1 MWNNESVLAGQCAQ
15 WIERA
20 PVKAICTS
28 RSLMQPGAPV
38 AAIPRAQGCAS
49 AENDVSPF
57 ELLPQ
62 ILGQFIAGGGLVRR
76 QGCMEAVA
84 SDGGA
89 VGGHGWPAA
98 SVCSVPVPSRIF
110 HRAGREAPVW
120 EPRGAGEVGWRR
132 RRRRQTCS
140 SSVGVAG
147 RNSTSHPIR
156 KRAS

>member
-1 MWNNESVLAGQCAQ
+1 
-15 WIERA
+15 
-20 PVKAICTS
+20 
-28 RSLMQPGAPV
+28 MQPGAPV

-89 VGGHGWPAA
+89 VGGHGWPRWLAA
-98 SVCSVPVPSRIF
+98 WSCGGTRGSRPPLPCF
-110 HRAGREAPVW
+110 RTRAISHFSPCGEG
-120 EPRGAGEVGWRR
+120 GAGLGASRCR
-132 RRRRQTCS
+132 GGGLAS
-140 SSVGVAG
+140 SSSNVFIICGRGRQKLYEPSDREKGVVIALVG
-147 RNSTSHPIR
+147 SS
-156 KRAS
+156 